1 MEEKIIL
8 TSNYNNMI
16 HGNKISISGDKGKRV
31 NFNGKT
37 LSQLAPKK
45 EFWQKW
51 HDNIGKISEEEN
63 TLYYVK
69 EYYYQVLK
77 KLDPELLLDS
87 LPNKT
92 ILLCYEN
99 SEEFCHRHL
108 VAFWL
113 ELFLDINTYE
123 VKELENYKLEPQKR
137 PEYLKDILEQII
149 KEDIKMYDFNSI
161 KAATLY
167 TASIELEKKVDEI
180 SKGKLIDDYEG
191 ELMTQAA
198 RLRMEADE
206 AEEKYLYL
214 KQQKVK
220 KYTK

>member
-16 HGNKISISGDKGKRV
+16 HGNKISISGDKGKKV
-31 NFNGKT
+31 NFKGKT
-37 LSQLAPKK
+37 LSELAPKK

-69 EYYYQVLK
+69 EYYHQVLK

-92 ILLCYEN
+92 ILLCYEE

-123 VKELENYKLEPQKR
+123 VKELENYKLEIKQR
-137 PEYLKDILEQII
+137 PEYLKDILENVI
-149 KEDIKMYDFNSI
+149 KEDYEMHNFYSI
-161 KAATLY
+161 RAASLF
-167 TASIELEKKVDEI
+167 TASIELEKIVEERA
-180 SKGKLIDDYEG
+180 KGRLVDDYEG

-206 AEEKYLYL
+206 AEEKYLYI
-214 KQQKVK
+214 KAQKVK

>member
-16 HGNKISISGDKGKRV
+16 HGNKISISGDKGKRA
-31 NFNGKT
+31 NFNGKN
-37 LSQLAPKK
+37 LSELAPKK

-63 TLYYVK
+63 ILYYVK
-69 EYYYQVLK
+69 EYYHQVLK
-77 KLDPELLLDS
+77 KLDPGLLFES
-87 LPNKT
+87 LSNKT
-92 ILLCYEN
+92 ILLCYEE

-113 ELFLDINTYE
+113 ELFLDIYTYE
-123 VKELENYKLEPQKR
+123 VKELENYKLEVKKR
-137 PEYLKDILEQII
+137 PEYLKEILEKII
-149 KEDIKMYDFNSI
+149 KEDYNMYGFNSI
-161 KAATLY
+161 RAASLYKASL
-167 TASIELEKKVDEI
+167 ELEKYVEESCKI
-180 SKGKLIDDYEG
+180 IDDYEG

-198 RLRMEADE
+198 RLRMDADE

-214 KQQKVK
+214 KEQKEK

>member
-16 HGNKISISGDKGKRV
+16 HGNKISISGDKGKKV
-31 NFNGKT
+31 NFKGKN
-37 LSQLAPKK
+37 LSELAPKK

-69 EYYYQVLK
+69 EYYHQVLK
-77 KLDPELLLDS
+77 KLDPELLFDS

-92 ILLCYEN
+92 ILLCYEE

-123 VKELENYKLEPQKR
+123 VKELENYKLEIKQR
-137 PEYLKDILEQII
+137 PEYLKDILEKVI

-161 KAATLY
+161 KAATLF
-167 TASIELEKKVDEI
+167 TASIELEKIVEERA
-180 SKGKLIDDYEG
+180 KGRLVDDYEG

-206 AEEKYLYL
+206 AEEKYLYI
-214 KQQKVK
+214 KAQKVK

>member
-8 TSNYNNMI
+8 TSNYNNMK
-16 HGNKISISGDKGKRV
+16 HGNKISISGDKGKKV
-31 NFNGKT
+31 NFNGNY
-37 LSQLAPKK
+37 LSKLAPKK

-69 EYYYQVLK
+69 EYYHQVLK

-92 ILLCYEN
+92 ILLCYEE

-113 ELFLDINTYE
+113 ELFLDIDTYE
-123 VKELENYKLEPQKR
+123 VKELENYKLEIQQR
-137 PEYLKDILEQII
+137 REYLKDILEQII

-161 KAATLY
+161 KAATLF
-167 TASIELEKKVDEI
+167 TAAIELEKCVDEI
-180 SKGKLIDDYEG
+180 SKGIPADDYEG

-198 RLRMEADE
+198 RLRMDADE
-206 AEEKYLYL
+206 AEEKYLYY
-214 KQQKVK
+214 KEQKSK